1 MQFFQRKMLDVVVFS
16 TRSAVQELGNPVMDV
31 LIGEQR
37 EAVRGV
43 PLELS
48 ELHEQLDE
56 VVLSSDLQ
64 L

>member
-1 MQFFQRKMLDVVVFS
+1 MLDVVVFS

-48 ELHEQLDE
+48 ELHERLDE

>member
-1 MQFFQRKMLDVVVFS
+1 MHFLQRKMLDVVVFS